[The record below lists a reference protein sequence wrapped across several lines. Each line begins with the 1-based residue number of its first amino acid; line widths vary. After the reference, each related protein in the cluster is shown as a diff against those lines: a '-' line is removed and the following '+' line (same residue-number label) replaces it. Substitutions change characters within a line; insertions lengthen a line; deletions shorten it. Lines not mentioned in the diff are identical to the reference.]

1 MISDFFRFPRRRGPR
16 SSEERK
22 LHSEKRLRKLGIPVN
37 RHLPVIEEY
46 PAARFRD
53 SQAVV
58 RRVII
63 LSTLI
68 DYIDGHDSA
77 TKTTTIDNL
86 RDMELWDDVS
96 DAERQ
101 YLQSIDTSEQ
111 TEINLSWRNEAV
123 NVFLWS
129 LGIIEE
135 LSLPINTADL
145 GDAHK
150 RVQTVYSS
158 ISDFISNATFR
169 NYEEILDETDF
180 IYRAHWA
187 VRNAQTQGKQAPANF
202 NSSVVYERHCALNW
216 LTCYAEDWD
225 DITCDT

>member
-1 MISDFFRFPRRRGPR
+1 M
-16 SSEERK
+16 
-22 LHSEKRLRKLGIPVN
+22 VN
-37 RHLPVIEEY
+37 V
-46 PAARFRD
+46 
-53 SQAVV
+53 
-58 RRVII
+58 
-63 LSTLI
+63 
-68 DYIDGHDSA
+68 
-77 TKTTTIDNL
+77 
-86 RDMELWDDVS
+86 
-96 DAERQ
+96 
-101 YLQSIDTSEQ
+101 
-111 TEINLSWRNEAV
+111 AV